1 MGGVV
6 RSTFVYTPRRNSN
19 NISVFLSQLA
29 QITNEL
35 HHVNN
40 TQHHMHMHS
49 EHREITIFTVLQL
62 TVHRKGVVRCR
73 IYSKNV
79 YLQV

>member
-6 RSTFVYTPRRNSN
+6 RSTFVPPRRNSN

-62 TVHRKGVVRCR
+62 TVHRKGVVCR